1 MQNLKCANVPGC
13 SPKYIY
19 IYIER
24 ERGRESIKE
33 IKMLHKKFKG
43 IKLVKS

>member
-1 MQNLKCANVPGC
+1 MFLGALPN
-13 SPKYIY
+13 KYIY
-19 IYIER
+19 IYIYRER
-24 ERGRESIKE
+24 EQIKE

>member
-13 SPKYIY
+13 PPKYIY
-19 IYIER
+19 R
-24 ERGRESIKE
+24 ERESIKE
-33 IKMLHKKFKG
+33 IKMLHKKFEG

>member
-19 IYIER
+19 RER

-33 IKMLHKKFKG
+33 IKMLHKKFEG